1 MGPVAFNGIPRILTS
16 SSISAPSATY
26 ILSQDMLHS
35 QGSWSLRGG
44 SGWQRRTLRSLRMEI
59 KKQNTKKEARGAG
72 RFRSLY

>member
-26 ILSQDMLHS
+26 ILSQDI
-35 QGSWSLRGG
+35 GSWSLRGG